1 MEKKKKKSILSC
13 INGYKFSTIM
23 SPITVAL
30 EVVMEILI
38 PLVMSDIINII
49 DFNNKHEAGAT
60 LKLTLLKFLS
70 DVPSQKAAIIAGF
83 ILIGFAILSLGFG
96 VLSGIFSAKASCGFA
111 KNLRKEIYYSIQNFS
126 FANIDKFSTSSLIT
140 RTTTDVTNVQMSFQM
155 VIRIAVRAPF
165 MLIFAFIMSI
175 VISPKISMIF
185 VVVVPVL
192 ALALFFIMT
201 KAHPNFKK
209 MFAKYDDLNT
219 VVQENVAS
227 ARTVKAFVR
236 EDFETKKF
244 KHSSEEIYKYSVKA
258 EGWLAFNNPF
268 MQAAVYVCFM
278 FVSFM
283 GAKLCA
289 PYTSTFT
296 TGDLNALFTY
306 IMQILMSLMM
316 LSMIIVMITMSK
328 ASVERIS
335 AVINEE
341 PTIKNCENPV
351 YTVNDGSIVFDHVDF
366 SYEDSENK
374 LVLSDI
380 NLNIKSGMTVGI
392 VGGTGSAKSTLVNLI
407 PRLYDITS
415 GSLKVGG
422 VEVKD
427 YDIKTLRDEVSVVLQ
442 KNVLFT
448 GTIASNL
455 RWGNEFA
462 TEEEIEHASKLAQ
475 ADEFV
480 SRFPDK
486 YNSHIE
492 QGGANVSG
500 GQRQRLCIAR
510 ALMKHPKILIL
521 DDSTSAVD
529 TKTDALIRKA
539 FREEIPDT
547 TKIIIAQRISSVED
561 ADMIIVLDDGKMVGK
576 GTHKELMKN
585 CEVYKQIASS
595 QMSEA
600 ELAASLNEEV
610 DKDE

>member
-70 DVPSQKAAIIAGF
+70 DVPSQKAAIISGF

-111 KNLRKEIYYSIQNFS
+111 KNLRKEIYYSIQDFS

-219 VVQENVAS
+219 VVQENVAG

-561 ADMIIVLDDGKMVGK
+561 ADMIIVLDDGHISGV
-576 GTHKELMKN
+576 GTHKELLKSN
-585 CEVYKQIASS
+585 EIYKEVYTS
-595 QMSEA
+595 QVKGAGSH
-600 ELAASLNEEV
+600 EE
-610 DKDE
+610 

>member
-1 MEKKKKKSILSC
+1 MKKKKKKSILSC

-219 VVQENVAS
+219 VVQENVAG

-561 ADMIIVLDDGKMVGK
+561 ADMIIVLDDGHISGV
-576 GTHKELMKN
+576 GTHKELLKSN
-585 CEVYKQIASS
+585 EIYKEVYTS
-595 QMSEA
+595 QVKGAGSH
-600 ELAASLNEEV
+600 EE
-610 DKDE
+610 

>member
-111 KNLRKEIYYSIQNFS
+111 KNLRKEIYYSIQDFS

-219 VVQENVAS
+219 VVQENVAG

-492 QGGANVSG
+492 QSGANVSG

-561 ADMIIVLDDGKMVGK
+561 ADMIIVLDDGHISGV
-576 GTHKELMKN
+576 GTHKELLKSN
-585 CEVYKQIASS
+585 EIYKEVYTS
-595 QMSEA
+595 QVKGAGSH
-600 ELAASLNEEV
+600 EE
-610 DKDE
+610 

>member
-111 KNLRKEIYYSIQNFS
+111 KNLRKEIYYSIQDFS

-219 VVQENVAS
+219 VVQENVAG

-374 LVLSDI
+374 FVLSDI

-561 ADMIIVLDDGKMVGK
+561 ADMIIVLDDGHISGV
-576 GTHKELMKN
+576 GTHEELLKSN
-585 CEVYKQIASS
+585 EIYKEVYTS
-595 QMSEA
+595 QVKGAGSH
-600 ELAASLNEEV
+600 EE
-610 DKDE
+610 

>member
-111 KNLRKEIYYSIQNFS
+111 KNLRKEIYYSIQDFS

-185 VVVVPVL
+185 VVVVPIL

-219 VVQENVAS
+219 VVQENVAG

-561 ADMIIVLDDGKMVGK
+561 ADMIIVLDDGHISGV
-576 GTHKELMKN
+576 GTHKELLKSN
-585 CEVYKQIASS
+585 EIYKEVYTS
-595 QMSEA
+595 QVKGAGSH
-600 ELAASLNEEV
+600 EE
-610 DKDE
+610 

>member
-111 KNLRKEIYYSIQNFS
+111 KNLRKEIYYSIQDFS

-219 VVQENVAS
+219 VVQENVAG

-244 KHSSEEIYKYSVKA
+244 KHSSEEIYKYSVKS

-561 ADMIIVLDDGKMVGK
+561 ADMIIVLDDGHISGV
-576 GTHKELMKN
+576 GTHKELLKSN
-585 CEVYKQIASS
+585 EIYKEVYTS
-595 QMSEA
+595 QVKGAGSH
-600 ELAASLNEEV
+600 EE
-610 DKDE
+610 

>member
-111 KNLRKEIYYSIQNFS
+111 KNLRKEIYYSIQDFS

-155 VIRIAVRAPF
+155 VIRIVVRAPF

-219 VVQENVAS
+219 VVQENVAG

-561 ADMIIVLDDGKMVGK
+561 ADMIIVLDDGHISGV
-576 GTHKELMKN
+576 GTHKELLKSN
-585 CEVYKQIASS
+585 EIYKEVYTS
-595 QMSEA
+595 QVKGAGSH
-600 ELAASLNEEV
+600 EE
-610 DKDE
+610 

>member
-219 VVQENVAS
+219 VVQENVAG

-278 FVSFM
+278 FVSFI

-561 ADMIIVLDDGKMVGK
+561 ADMIIVLDDGHISGV
-576 GTHKELMKN
+576 GTHKELLKSN
-585 CEVYKQIASS
+585 EIYKEVYTS
-595 QMSEA
+595 QVKGAGSH
-600 ELAASLNEEV
+600 EE
-610 DKDE
+610 

>member
-70 DVPSQKAAIIAGF
+70 DVPSQKAAIISGF

-219 VVQENVAS
+219 VVQENVAG

-306 IMQILMSLMM
+306 IMQILMCLMM

-561 ADMIIVLDDGKMVGK
+561 ADMIIVLDDGHISGV
-576 GTHKELMKN
+576 GTHEELLKSN
-585 CEVYKQIASS
+585 EIYKEVYTS
-595 QMSEA
+595 QVKGAGSH
-600 ELAASLNEEV
+600 EE
-610 DKDE
+610 

>member
-219 VVQENVAS
+219 VVQENVAG

-306 IMQILMSLMM
+306 IMQILMCLMM

-561 ADMIIVLDDGKMVGK
+561 ADMIIVLDDGHISGV
-576 GTHKELMKN
+576 GTHEELLKSN
-585 CEVYKQIASS
+585 EIYKEVYTS
-595 QMSEA
+595 QVKGAGSH
-600 ELAASLNEEV
+600 EE
-610 DKDE
+610 

>member
-96 VLSGIFSAKASCGFA
+96 VLSGIFSAKASCGLA
-111 KNLRKEIYYSIQNFS
+111 KNLRKEIYYSIQDFS

-219 VVQENVAS
+219 VVQENVAG

-306 IMQILMSLMM
+306 IMQILMCLMM

-561 ADMIIVLDDGKMVGK
+561 ADMIIVLDDGHISGV
-576 GTHKELMKN
+576 GTHKELLKSN
-585 CEVYKQIASS
+585 EIYKEVYTS
-595 QMSEA
+595 QVKGAGSH
-600 ELAASLNEEV
+600 EE
-610 DKDE
+610 

>member
-219 VVQENVAS
+219 VVQENVAG

-529 TKTDALIRKA
+529 TKTDELIRKA

-561 ADMIIVLDDGKMVGK
+561 ADMIIVLDDGHISGV
-576 GTHKELMKN
+576 GTHKELLKSN
-585 CEVYKQIASS
+585 EIYKEVYTS
-595 QMSEA
+595 QVKGAGSH
-600 ELAASLNEEV
+600 EE
-610 DKDE
+610 

>member
-13 INGYKFSTIM
+13 INGYKFSIIM

-219 VVQENVAS
+219 VVQENVAG

-306 IMQILMSLMM
+306 IMQILMCLMM

-561 ADMIIVLDDGKMVGK
+561 ADMIIVLDDGHISGV
-576 GTHKELMKN
+576 GTHEELLKSN
-585 CEVYKQIASS
+585 EIYKEVYTS
-595 QMSEA
+595 QVKGAGSH
-600 ELAASLNEEV
+600 EE
-610 DKDE
+610 

>member
-111 KNLRKEIYYSIQNFS
+111 KNLRKEIYYSIQDFS

-219 VVQENVAS
+219 VVQENVAG

-415 GSLKVGG
+415 GSLKIGG

-561 ADMIIVLDDGKMVGK
+561 ADMIIVLDDGHISGV
-576 GTHKELMKN
+576 GTHKELLKSN
-585 CEVYKQIASS
+585 EIYKEVYTS
-595 QMSEA
+595 QVKGAGSH
-600 ELAASLNEEV
+600 EE
-610 DKDE
+610 

>member
-111 KNLRKEIYYSIQNFS
+111 KNLRKEIYYSIQDFS

-219 VVQENVAS
+219 VVQENVAG

-427 YDIKTLRDEVSVVLQ
+427 YDIKTLRDDVSVVLQ

-448 GTIASNL
+448 GTITSNL

-561 ADMIIVLDDGKMVGK
+561 ADMIIVLDDGHISGV
-576 GTHKELMKN
+576 GTHEELLKSN
-585 CEVYKQIASS
+585 EIYKEVYTS
-595 QMSEA
+595 QVKGAGSH
-600 ELAASLNEEV
+600 EE
-610 DKDE
+610 

>member
-111 KNLRKEIYYSIQNFS
+111 KNLRKEIYYSIQDFS

-219 VVQENVAS
+219 VVQENVAG

-462 TEEEIEHASKLAQ
+462 TEEEIEDASKLAQ

-561 ADMIIVLDDGKMVGK
+561 ADMIIVLDDGHISGV
-576 GTHKELMKN
+576 GTHKELLKSN
-585 CEVYKQIASS
+585 EIYKEVYTS
-595 QMSEA
+595 QVKGAGSH
-600 ELAASLNEEV
+600 EE
-610 DKDE
+610 

>member
-111 KNLRKEIYYSIQNFS
+111 KNLRKEIYYSIQDFS

-219 VVQENVAS
+219 VVQENVAG

-268 MQAAVYVCFM
+268 IQAAVYVCFM

-561 ADMIIVLDDGKMVGK
+561 ADMIIVLDDGHISGV
-576 GTHKELMKN
+576 GTHEELLKSN
-585 CEVYKQIASS
+585 EIYKEVYTS
-595 QMSEA
+595 QVKGAGSH
-600 ELAASLNEEV
+600 EE
-610 DKDE
+610 

>member
-111 KNLRKEIYYSIQNFS
+111 KNLRKEIYYSIQDFS

-185 VVVVPVL
+185 VVFVPVL

-219 VVQENVAS
+219 VVQENVAG

-561 ADMIIVLDDGKMVGK
+561 ADMIIVLDDGHISGV
-576 GTHKELMKN
+576 GTHKELLKSN
-585 CEVYKQIASS
+585 EIYKEVYTS
-595 QMSEA
+595 QVKGAGSH
-600 ELAASLNEEV
+600 EE
-610 DKDE
+610 

>member
-111 KNLRKEIYYSIQNFS
+111 KNLRKEIYYSIQDFS

-219 VVQENVAS
+219 VVQENVAG

-328 ASVERIS
+328 ASIERIS

-547 TKIIIAQRISSVED
+547 TKIIIAQRISSIED
-561 ADMIIVLDDGKMVGK
+561 ADMIIVLDDGHISGV
-576 GTHKELMKN
+576 GTHKELLKSN
-585 CEVYKQIASS
+585 EIYKEVYTS
-595 QMSEA
+595 QVKGAGSH
-600 ELAASLNEEV
+600 EE
-610 DKDE
+610 

>member
-219 VVQENVAS
+219 VVQENVAG

-561 ADMIIVLDDGKMVGK
+561 ADMIIVLDDGHISGV
-576 GTHKELMKN
+576 GTHEELLKSN
-585 CEVYKQIASS
+585 EIYKEVYIS
-595 QMSEA
+595 QVKGAGSH
-600 ELAASLNEEV
+600 EE
-610 DKDE
+610 

>member
-111 KNLRKEIYYSIQNFS
+111 KNLRKEIYYSIQDFS

-219 VVQENVAS
+219 VVQENVAG

-462 TEEEIEHASKLAQ
+462 NEEEIEHASKLAQ

-561 ADMIIVLDDGKMVGK
+561 ADMIIVLDDGHISGV
-576 GTHKELMKN
+576 GTHKELLKSN
-585 CEVYKQIASS
+585 EIYKEVYTS
-595 QMSEA
+595 QVKGAGSH
-600 ELAASLNEEV
+600 EE
-610 DKDE
+610 

>member
-23 SPITVAL
+23 SPIAVAL

-219 VVQENVAS
+219 VVQENVAA

-561 ADMIIVLDDGKMVGK
+561 ADMIIVLDDGHISGV
-576 GTHKELMKN
+576 GTHEELLKSN
-585 CEVYKQIASS
+585 EIYKEVYTS
-595 QMSEA
+595 QVKGAGSH
-600 ELAASLNEEV
+600 EE
-610 DKDE
+610 

>member
-111 KNLRKEIYYSIQNFS
+111 KNLRKEIYYSIQDFS

-219 VVQENVAS
+219 VVQENVAG

-539 FREEIPDT
+539 FCEEIPDT

-561 ADMIIVLDDGKMVGK
+561 ADMIIVLDDGHISGV
-576 GTHKELMKN
+576 GTHEELLKSN
-585 CEVYKQIASS
+585 EIYKEVYTS
-595 QMSEA
+595 QVKGAGSH
-600 ELAASLNEEV
+600 EE
-610 DKDE
+610 

>member
-111 KNLRKEIYYSIQNFS
+111 KNLRKEIYYSIQDFS

-219 VVQENVAS
+219 VVQENVAG

-427 YDIKTLRDEVSVVLQ
+427 YDIKTLRDEVSVALQ

-561 ADMIIVLDDGKMVGK
+561 ADMIIVLDDGHISGV
-576 GTHKELMKN
+576 GTHEELLKSN
-585 CEVYKQIASS
+585 EIYKEVYTS
-595 QMSEA
+595 QVKGAGSH
-600 ELAASLNEEV
+600 EE
-610 DKDE
+610 

>member
-219 VVQENVAS
+219 VVQENVAG

-328 ASVERIS
+328 ASAERIS

-561 ADMIIVLDDGKMVGK
+561 ADMIIVLDDGHISGV
-576 GTHKELMKN
+576 GTHKELLKSN
-585 CEVYKQIASS
+585 EIYKEVYTS
-595 QMSEA
+595 QVKGAGSH
-600 ELAASLNEEV
+600 EE
-610 DKDE
+610 

>member
-83 ILIGFAILSLGFG
+83 ILIGFAILSLCFG

-111 KNLRKEIYYSIQNFS
+111 KNLRKEIYYSIQDFS

-140 RTTTDVTNVQMSFQM
+140 RTITDVTNVQMSFQM

-219 VVQENVAS
+219 VVQENVAG

-561 ADMIIVLDDGKMVGK
+561 ADMIIVLDDGHISGV
-576 GTHKELMKN
+576 GTHKELLKSN
-585 CEVYKQIASS
+585 EIYKEVYTS
-595 QMSEA
+595 QVKGAGSH
-600 ELAASLNEEV
+600 EE
-610 DKDE
+610 

>member
-175 VISPKISMIF
+175 VISPEISMIF

-219 VVQENVAS
+219 VVQENVAG

-561 ADMIIVLDDGKMVGK
+561 ADMIIVLDDGHISGV
-576 GTHKELMKN
+576 GTHKELLKSN
-585 CEVYKQIASS
+585 EIYKEVYTS
-595 QMSEA
+595 QVKGAGSH
-600 ELAASLNEEV
+600 EE
-610 DKDE
+610 

>member
-30 EVVMEILI
+30 EIVMEILI

-70 DVPSQKAAIIAGF
+70 DVPSQKAAIIAGL

-111 KNLRKEIYYSIQNFS
+111 KNLRKEIYYSIQDFS

-219 VVQENVAS
+219 VVQENVAG

-561 ADMIIVLDDGKMVGK
+561 ADMIIVLDDGHISGV
-576 GTHKELMKN
+576 GTHKELLKSN
-585 CEVYKQIASS
+585 EIYKEVYTS
-595 QMSEA
+595 QVKGAGSH
-600 ELAASLNEEV
+600 EE
-610 DKDE
+610 

>member
-1 MEKKKKKSILSC
+1 MEKKKKKVFCSC
-13 INGYKFSTIM
+13 ISGYKFSTIM

-111 KNLRKEIYYSIQNFS
+111 KNLRKEIYYSIQDFS

-219 VVQENVAS
+219 VVQENVAG

-561 ADMIIVLDDGKMVGK
+561 ADMIIVLDDGHISGV
-576 GTHKELMKN
+576 GTHKELLKSN
-585 CEVYKQIASS
+585 EIYKEVYTS
-595 QMSEA
+595 QVKGAGSH
-600 ELAASLNEEV
+600 EE
-610 DKDE
+610 

>member
-219 VVQENVAS
+219 VVQENVAG

-328 ASVERIS
+328 SSVERIS

-561 ADMIIVLDDGKMVGK
+561 ADMIIVLDDGHISGV
-576 GTHKELMKN
+576 GTHEELLKSN
-585 CEVYKQIASS
+585 EIYKEVYTS
-595 QMSEA
+595 QVKGAGSH
-600 ELAASLNEEV
+600 EE
-610 DKDE
+610 

>member
-111 KNLRKEIYYSIQNFS
+111 KNLRKEIYYSIQDFS

-219 VVQENVAS
+219 VVQENVAG

-561 ADMIIVLDDGKMVGK
+561 ADMIIVLDDGHISGV
-576 GTHKELMKN
+576 GTHEELLKSN
-585 CEVYKQIASS
+585 EIYKEVYTS
-595 QMSEA
+595 QVKGVGSH
-600 ELAASLNEEV
+600 EE
-610 DKDE
+610 

>member
-111 KNLRKEIYYSIQNFS
+111 KNLRKEIYYSIQDFS

-219 VVQENVAS
+219 VVQENVAG

-547 TKIIIAQRISSVED
+547 SKIIIAQRISSVED
-561 ADMIIVLDDGKMVGK
+561 ADMIIVLDDGHISGV
-576 GTHKELMKN
+576 GTHKELLKSN
-585 CEVYKQIASS
+585 EIYKEVYTS
-595 QMSEA
+595 QVKGAGSH
-600 ELAASLNEEV
+600 EE
-610 DKDE
+610 

>member
-30 EVVMEILI
+30 EVLMEILI

-111 KNLRKEIYYSIQNFS
+111 KNLRKEIYYSIQDFS

-219 VVQENVAS
+219 VVQENVAG

-561 ADMIIVLDDGKMVGK
+561 ADMIIVLDDGHISGV
-576 GTHKELMKN
+576 GTHKELLKSN
-585 CEVYKQIASS
+585 EIYKEVYTS
-595 QMSEA
+595 QVKGAGSH
-600 ELAASLNEEV
+600 EE
-610 DKDE
+610 

>member
-49 DFNNKHEAGAT
+49 DFNNNHEAGAT

-83 ILIGFAILSLGFG
+83 ILIGFATLSLGFG

-219 VVQENVAS
+219 VVQENVAG

-539 FREEIPDT
+539 FRAEIPDT

-561 ADMIIVLDDGKMVGK
+561 ADMIIVLDDGHISGV
-576 GTHKELMKN
+576 GTHEELLKSN
-585 CEVYKQIASS
+585 EIYKEVYTS
-595 QMSEA
+595 QVKGAGSH
-600 ELAASLNEEV
+600 EE
-610 DKDE
+610 

>member
-111 KNLRKEIYYSIQNFS
+111 KNLRKEIYYSIQDFS

-219 VVQENVAS
+219 VVQENVAG

-328 ASVERIS
+328 ASIERIS

-561 ADMIIVLDDGKMVGK
+561 ADMIIVLDDGHISGV
-576 GTHKELMKN
+576 GTHKELLKSN
-585 CEVYKQIASS
+585 EIYKEVYTS
-595 QMSEA
+595 QVKGAGSH
-600 ELAASLNEEV
+600 EE
-610 DKDE
+610 

>member
-96 VLSGIFSAKASCGFA
+96 ILSGIFSAKASCGFA
-111 KNLRKEIYYSIQNFS
+111 KNLRKEIYYSIQDFS

-219 VVQENVAS
+219 VVQENVAG

-561 ADMIIVLDDGKMVGK
+561 ADMIIVLDDGHISGV
-576 GTHKELMKN
+576 GTHKELLKSN
-585 CEVYKQIASS
+585 EIYKEVYTS
-595 QMSEA
+595 QVKGAGSH
-600 ELAASLNEEV
+600 EE
-610 DKDE
+610 

>member
-1 MEKKKKKSILSC
+1 MEKSILSC

-111 KNLRKEIYYSIQNFS
+111 KNLRKEIYYSIQDFS

-219 VVQENVAS
+219 VVQENVAG

-561 ADMIIVLDDGKMVGK
+561 ADMIIVLDDGHISGV
-576 GTHKELMKN
+576 GTHEELLKSN
-585 CEVYKQIASS
+585 EIYKEVYTS
-595 QMSEA
+595 QVKGAGSH
-600 ELAASLNEEV
+600 EE
-610 DKDE
+610 

>member
-165 MLIFAFIMSI
+165 MLIFAFVMSI

-219 VVQENVAS
+219 VVQENVAG

-306 IMQILMSLMM
+306 IMQILMCLMM

-561 ADMIIVLDDGKMVGK
+561 ADMIIVLDDGHISGV
-576 GTHKELMKN
+576 GTHKELLKSN
-585 CEVYKQIASS
+585 EIYKEVYTS
-595 QMSEA
+595 QVKGAGSH
-600 ELAASLNEEV
+600 EE
-610 DKDE
+610 

>member
-111 KNLRKEIYYSIQNFS
+111 KNLRKEIYYSIQDFS

-219 VVQENVAS
+219 VVQENVAG

-351 YTVNDGSIVFDHVDF
+351 YTVNDGSIAFDHVDF
-366 SYEDSENK
+366 SYEDSENN

-561 ADMIIVLDDGKMVGK
+561 ADMIIVLDDGHISGV
-576 GTHKELMKN
+576 GTHKELLKSN
-585 CEVYKQIASS
+585 EIYKEVYTS
-595 QMSEA
+595 QVKGAGSH
-600 ELAASLNEEV
+600 EE
-610 DKDE
+610 